1 MKIFLAILA
10 VTFILSAC
18 GGSNGGGEL
27 QGDEFPLSNLEC
39 SGTIAGVD
47 SGSFELDYFYETET
61 ITLSTNT
68 RNLGARTFQ
77 GTIDYNG
84 GVYIW
89 QTNLHI
95 GKVAFNEDSYSITG
109 TWKNTND
116 GATGTMKGTCSEIE

>member
-1 MKIFLAILA
+1 MKIFLAILT
-10 VTFILSAC
+10 VTFVLSAC

-47 SGSFELDYFYETET
+47 SGSFELNYFYETEA

-68 RNLGARTFQ
+68 VNLGIGSYQ
-77 GTIDYNG
+77 GTISYDG

-89 QTNLHI
+89 QTNIHT
-95 GKVAFNEDSYSITG
+95 GKVAFDEDRYSING